1 MNKNDIYEIK
11 KLRLSKRFSITLA
24 ESCTGGLL
32 SSYLTSI
39 DGASLFFNGSIVSYS
54 NILKEKLLDVPNEV
68 IKRYGAVSKETAMA
82 MVKGL
87 KKKSKSEI
95 LISITGVAGPSG
107 GTKRTPV
114 GCVYFGIGTKK
125 KNIYKFRTI
134 RKKFIENS
142 RKKIQQKSADFAVK
156 TILTE
161 IKKI

>member
-1 MNKNDIYEIK
+1 MNKKDIHEIK
-11 KLRLSKRFSITLA
+11 KLRSSKRFSITLA

-39 DGASLFFNGSIVSYS
+39 DGSSLFFNGSIVSYS
-54 NILKEKLLDVPNEV
+54 NTLKEQLLNVPSKV
-68 IKRYGAVSKETAMA
+68 IKRYGAVSNETAMA

-95 LISITGVAGPSG
+95 LISITGVAGPMG

-134 RKKFIENS
+134 RKIFRENS
-142 RKKIQQKSADFAVK
+142 RKKIQQKSVNYAVK